1 MKKIISALA
10 AFALVMSVLTAA
22 FAQGTPKLSVRTN
35 RTQLRAGESITLTFE
50 IDRTVENLMNY
61 QLTVCFDS
69 EAYEKT
75 GESVG
80 PACAATVVG
89 EYNGS
94 YGGLIISGL
103 STSGEPFAL
112 QRGQIATLTLRAKES
127 ITQENAAIEVKIT
140 AMNDYDT
147 LTVPEGGVELVGGSI
162 AVTLA
167 QSEPENEESTAEP
180 TPSSAPEST
189 QMTSDTP
196 ETTDSTAEAQAP
208 VSVAVSSFVELDGE
222 TLLLVTA
229 TGENE
234 QAFAYD
240 GNVMHRLPSY
250 GENVYG
256 WLVLLKKEE
265 APLTAETAAKKIT
278 AVDVP
283 DAELLQNGDL
293 NGDGKPDE
301 ADARLIYAL
310 YCGTYGEMDMQALS
324 GLLRADVNGDRRVNT
339 ADVLCLLSMISQG
352 NSE

>member
-10 AFALVMSVLTAA
+10 AFALVLSVLTAA
-22 FAQGTPKLSVRTN
+22 FAQGAPKLSVRAN
-35 RTQLRAGESITLTFE
+35 RTQLRAGESLTLTFE
-50 IDRTVENLMNY
+50 IDRAVENLMNF

-75 GESVG
+75 GDSVG
-80 PACAATVVG
+80 TACAATVVG

-94 YGGLIISGL
+94 YDGLIISGL

-112 QRGQIATLTLRAKES
+112 QKGQIATLTLRAKES

-147 LTVPEGGVELVGGSI
+147 LTMPEGGVELVGGSI

-167 QSEPENEESTAEP
+167 QSEPESEESTAEP
-180 TPSSAPEST
+180 TISSLPEST
-189 QMTSDTP
+189 QTTSGAP
-196 ETTDSTAEAQAP
+196 ETTDSTAEAETP
-208 VSVAVSSFVELDGE
+208 VSVAVSGFVELDGA

-229 TGENE
+229 MGENE

-240 GNVMHRLPSY
+240 GNVMYHLPNY

-256 WLVLLKKEE
+256 WLVLLGKEE
-265 APLTAETAAKKIT
+265 APLSAESAGEKIT
-278 AVDVP
+278 AVSAP
-283 DAELLQNGDL
+283 AAELPQNGDL
-293 NGDGKPDE
+293 DGDGKTDE
-301 ADARLIYAL
+301 ADARLVYAL
-310 YCGTYGEMDMQALS
+310 YRGTYGEMDMQSLS

-339 ADVLCLLSMISQG
+339 ADVLCLLSMIS
-352 NSE
+352 